1 MVYIGVMADAPIALP
16 RPAAGDYDP
25 ASGEYLAS
33 APVIDNAVLQ
43 LTSQRDSVRRRLAHV
58 SPDQAGYR
66 YGPDKWT
73 VREVAGHLADA
84 ERVLSYRLLRI
95 GRGDATPLPGFDE
108 NTYVPA
114 GRFERRQLA
123 DVIDEWTAV
132 RDATITLV
140 KGLPADAWTRRGT
153 ANGKNVT
160 TAALVY
166 IIYGHI
172 EHHLKILRE
181 RYGVT

>member
-1 MVYIGVMADAPIALP
+1 MADAPIALP

-25 ASGEYLAS
+25 ASSEYLAS
-33 APVIDNAVLQ
+33 APVIGDAVLQ
-43 LTSQRDSVRRRLAHV
+43 LTSQRDSVRSRLAQV
-58 SPDQAGYR
+58 SPDKAGYR

-108 NTYVPA
+108 NIYVPA
-114 GRFERRQLA
+114 ARFERRPLA
-123 DVIDEWTAV
+123 AVTDEWAAV
-132 RDATITLV
+132 RDATIALV
-140 KGLPADAWTRRGT
+140 RGLPADAWTRRGT
-153 ANGKNVT
+153 ANGKSVT

-166 IIYGHI
+166 IIHGHV
-172 EHHLKILRE
+172 EHHLKLLNE
-181 RYGVT
+181 RYGVAC